1 MTDKCTHPNSVF
13 LEDVDLVDKPAVQT
27 AIEFGDLKYVQ
38 QIEDQEAIRIV
49 TISTS
54 WCPEC
59 NAIYGEITAAN

>member
-1 MTDKCTHPNSVF
+1 MTDNCTHPNSVF
-13 LEDVDLVDKPAVQT
+13 LEDVDLVDKPAVLT

-59 NAIYGEITAAN
+59 NAVYGEITAAA

>member
-1 MTDKCTHPNSVF
+1 MTDCPHENSVY
-13 LEDVDLVDKPAVQT
+13 LQDVNLVDQPAVAT
-27 AIEFGDLKYVQ
+27 AIEYGSLAYIQ
-38 QIEDQEAIRIV
+38 QIEDPEAIRTV